1 MTRNLVTSL
10 RGRARPRPM
19 ERFDRLPPDLR
30 IWLSQAV
37 LPWSPH
43 SALRLWTRLRRETGG
58 DLARML
64 ERLNQAEQRLISRDA
79 PVIWGGPRQAAPRPA
94 GTAIPGLVSGGAA
107 FCPDDP
113 LRKGAGLTGR

>member
-1 MTRNLVTSL
+1 MGRNLVTSL

-30 IWLSQAV
+30 RWLSQAV

-43 SALRLWTRLRRETGG
+43 SALRLWTRLGRETGG

-79 PVIWGGPRQAAPRPA
+79 LVIWGSAAVGSVVA
-94 GTAIPGLVSGGAA
+94 GGAVS
-107 FCPDDP
+107 CLDDP
-113 LRKGAGLTGR
+113 VCTRR